1 MGSGRKKGE
10 GRRKKRE
17 ERRERGKME
26 GSRGKGKGSGERDPG
41 GPKIPQIMIQIVK
54 ETLDTDPDR

>member
-26 GSRGKGKGSGERDPG
+26 GSRGKGKWSGERDPG
-41 GPKIPQIMIQIVK
+41 GPKIPQIMIQIDK